1 MTVLEKEYMTR
12 MPNEIRRLRESIDK
26 LAEILKP
33 ISDACKNHPECN
45 IDPEAITDS
54 LEKIGKTILKQE

>member
-1 MTVLEKEYMTR
+1 MTRAELEYMTR
-12 MPNEIRRLRESIDK
+12 MPNEVRRLRESIDK

-45 IDPEAITDS
+45 INPEAITDS
-54 LEKIGKTILKQE
+54 LDEIGKTIL